1 MDKMVSSMYDDLI
14 REFKRSQHRP
24 INFYE
29 FVCDPTSFANT
40 VENIFHVSFL
50 VNRRKVALVDNEES
64 SLPELI
70 PITSTGESGSVA
82 SKDIGTDQRIVSLDM
97 KQWRAFVR
105 IFGIEKAMVER
116 K

>member
-1 MDKMVSSMYDDLI
+1 MVSSMYDDLI

-29 FVCDPTSFANT
+29 FVCDPSSFTNT

-70 PITSTGESGSVA
+70 PINSTGESGCVA

-97 KQWRAFVR
+97 KQWKAFVR
-105 IFGIEKAMVER
+105 IFGIEKAMVQR